1 MFLKN
6 DAGEFKRYFNGKI
19 GKIKSLGNGII
30 VEFSDGFSPVTVEK
44 TTWKHIE
51 YVWNKETKNIGQKE
65 KGSFTQY
72 PLRLAWAITVHKSQ
86 GLTFE
91 KVYANIGAAFEDG
104 QVYVALSRCTSLNG
118 LHLKTK
124 IPRTAIR
131 ANKYVIEFAKNET
144 PGTLIV
150 QQLNEGKA
158 DFYYKKSREAINAN
172 DFYSAFEDFT
182 KAIKFRNDIETDIFK
197 RYLVAVLSR
206 LARNKTTAK
215 NLSEL
220 LEKKKIENEEL
231 TKTITNLQSENK
243 KQETKITN
251 QNYSLKLLL
260 EKTKELE
267 NTKVISEKAGFDLRL
282 ELSKISDNLKSTQ
295 TKNRNQEKK
304 INELQQEIVR
314 LQNIKWHQK
323 LFGRK

>member
-1 MFLKN
+1 M
-6 DAGEFKRYFNGKI
+6 
-19 GKIKSLGNGII
+19 
-30 VEFSDGFSPVTVEK
+30 
-44 TTWKHIE
+44 
-51 YVWNKETKNIGQKE
+51 
-65 KGSFTQY
+65 
-72 PLRLAWAITVHKSQ
+72 
-86 GLTFE
+86 
-91 KVYANIGAAFEDG
+91 
-104 QVYVALSRCTSLNG
+104 
-118 LHLKTK
+118 
-124 IPRTAIR
+124 
-131 ANKYVIEFAKNET
+131 
-144 PGTLIV
+144 
-150 QQLNEGKA
+150 
-158 DFYYKKSREAINAN
+158 
-172 DFYSAFEDFT
+172 
-182 KAIKFRNDIETDIFK
+182 
-197 RYLVAVLSR
+197 LSR

>member
-1 MFLKN
+1 
-6 DAGEFKRYFNGKI
+6 
-19 GKIKSLGNGII
+19 
-30 VEFSDGFSPVTVEK
+30 
-44 TTWKHIE
+44 
-51 YVWNKETKNIGQKE
+51 
-65 KGSFTQY
+65 
-72 PLRLAWAITVHKSQ
+72 
-86 GLTFE
+86 
-91 KVYANIGAAFEDG
+91 
-104 QVYVALSRCTSLNG
+104 
-118 LHLKTK
+118 
-124 IPRTAIR
+124 
-131 ANKYVIEFAKNET
+131 
-144 PGTLIV
+144 
-150 QQLNEGKA
+150 
-158 DFYYKKSREAINAN
+158 
-172 DFYSAFEDFT
+172 
-182 KAIKFRNDIETDIFK
+182 
-197 RYLVAVLSR
+197 VLSR